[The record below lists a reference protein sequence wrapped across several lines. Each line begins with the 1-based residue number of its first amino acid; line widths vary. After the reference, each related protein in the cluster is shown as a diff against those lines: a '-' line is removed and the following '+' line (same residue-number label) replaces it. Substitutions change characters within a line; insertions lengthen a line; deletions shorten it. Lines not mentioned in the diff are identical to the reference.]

1 MNGFKG
7 YSKKYA
13 IEANNIV
20 YKDKMFSKKEISILE
35 ENGIEKESKYLKIVN
50 ESTKQENE
58 NKDDERMVTLKQFQ
72 EKITNKEFSK
82 NEFNKAYII
91 EDINI
96 GAKWNE
102 DGTLTLGEKW
112 SPITVIP
119 TGTVL
124 DGCNK
129 KIEGI
134 YINKDQNQAFIR
146 ENYGKIKN
154 IIIGKNCY
162 FKTQVGKL
170 SSLLVF
176 NKKGAIV
183 ENCVNNADVISE
195 KEGELLFFV
204 SGLILSNSSKVL
216 NCKNYGNV
224 YANKYYGNG
233 YYLGGI
239 CAYIESDE
247 SEIRGCTNY
256 GNVLGYNRSDGYLVG
271 GIVGGPYN
279 SNIPSFGKIIRC
291 INYGNVESGYAS
303 GIISSASVSGEIYDC
318 VNYGKISAC
327 NRAAGIIENIGSS
340 GKMVNCYN
348 LGDIYSRTSI
358 YGKPYGGLVVEN
370 KGNISSSYNVG
381 KCYLGNNYKGCQI
394 YFENEGNIENTYFL
408 NQTLD
413 DGTVVT
419 SEFMKSD
426 DFLKMLGEGFTKSSL
441 GENNGY
447 PMLRWQK
454 K

>member
-1 MNGFKG
+1 MNGYKK

-20 YKDKMFSKKEISILE
+20 YKDKMFSETEISILK
-35 ENGIEKESKYLKIVN
+35 ENGVEKESKYLKIVN
-50 ESTKQENE
+50 ETTKQEAE
-58 NKDDERMVTLKQFQ
+58 NKNDERMVTLKQFQ
-72 EKITNKEFSK
+72 EKITNKEFCE
-82 NEFNKAYII
+82 NGYNKAYIL
-91 EDINI
+91 EDINL
-96 GAKWNE
+96 GTKWNE
-102 DGTLTLGEKW
+102 DGTLISGEAW

-119 TGTVL
+119 TGTIL
-124 DGCNK
+124 DGCNQ

-134 YINKDQNQAFIR
+134 YINKDQNQAFIY
-146 ENYGKIKN
+146 ENYGVIKN

-170 SSLLVF
+170 SSLLIY
-176 NKKGAIV
+176 NRKNALV

-195 KEGELLFFV
+195 KEGDLLFYV

-224 YANKYYGNG
+224 
-233 YYLGGI
+233 
-239 CAYIESDE
+239 
-247 SEIRGCTNY
+247 
-256 GNVLGYNRSDGYLVG
+256 
-271 GIVGGPYN
+271 
-279 SNIPSFGKIIRC
+279 
-291 INYGNVESGYAS
+291 ESGYAS
-303 GIISSASVSGEIYDC
+303 GIISTNSGNGEIYDC
-318 VNYGKISAC
+318 VNYGKISAN
-327 NRAAGIIENIGSS
+327 NRSSGIIETLGSS

-348 LGDIYSRTSI
+348 LGDIYSRKST

-413 DGTVVT
+413 DGTVIT

-426 DFLKMLGEGFTKSSL
+426 DFLKMLGEEYAKSKLSK
-441 GENNGY
+441 NNGY
-447 PMLRWQK
+447 PMLLWQK
-454 K
+454 N